1 MQISGLLKGKTTY
14 SSLDY
19 KEVLRQA
26 KKGDLVYM
34 DPPYQ
39 GTSNQVFTRDN
50 RYIQGVEFEEFVE
63 ALKDLN
69 ERGIDFIISY
79 DGMTGDK
86 KIGNDLPESLDLI
99 HLYID
104 AGTSAQS
111 VLNGKKATT
120 YESLY
125 LSKGLSSYYYRIGY
139 QMKLDLTM

>member
-1 MQISGLLKGKTTY
+1 
-14 SSLDY
+14 
-19 KEVLRQA
+19 
-26 KKGDLVYM
+26 M

-39 GTSNQVFTRDN
+39 GTSNQAFTRDN

-63 ALKDLN
+63 ALKNLN

-139 QMKLDLTM
+139 QMELDLTM